1 MPCPTYTRARRGRLS
16 FDLETRAVGLPGMGL
31 SARQDSETS
40 AARTATLDT
49 AHAAS
54 VMPRCAS
61 AFKGVATLVVQPD
74 EQIVRLVAGGVAH
87 SVLMMLKK
95 KVSEVSPK

>member
-1 MPCPTYTRARRGRLS
+1 MLRPLTPWQFAQ
-16 FDLETRAVGLPGMGL
+16 VV
-31 SARQDSETS
+31 SAIWCAERPSSGETS
-40 AARTATLDT
+40 AARTAALDT

-61 AFKGVATLVVQPD
+61 AFQGVATLVVQPD
-74 EQIVRLVAGGVAH
+74 EQIVRVVAGGVAH

-95 KVSEVSPK
+95 RFRELVPRHE